1 MNNANYVS
9 VIRIYSPSS
18 FTSSHC
24 TFSNNKVSDSR
35 CLYFYYGSETISM
48 SYANIVHNN
57 SPSNGVVY
65 VEGAGSRKM
74 MYCIFKNNQNNLFC
88 VREGSL
94 EVSHSFIDHS
104 GSSFSTSIA
113 VSTSNNNS
121 FTNTITYQLQF
132 FNSLHCNADIPLIQ
146 RSLEETVKETQKE
159 TIGRTYDS
167 ECEMRMLSSDLVK
180 RKSDM
185 YMFPIF
191 ISFVIL

>member
-1 MNNANYVS
+1 
-9 VIRIYSPSS
+9 
-18 FTSSHC
+18 
-24 TFSNNKVSDSR
+24 
-35 CLYFYYGSETISM
+35 
-48 SYANIVHNN
+48 
-57 SPSNGVVY
+57 
-65 VEGAGSRKM
+65 M
-74 MYCIFKNNQNNLFC
+74 MYCIFKNNQNYLFC
-88 VREGSL
+88 VYGGSL

-104 GSSFSTSIA
+104 ESFSDGE

-159 TIGRTYDS
+159 TVGRTYDS
-167 ECEMRMLSSDLVK
+167 ECEMRMLSSDSVK